1 MDSAAMTDSDKV
13 IVDTHVIFD
22 VTGAD
27 PVWLEWSQEQ
37 MSRFPGR
44 LIVNPLVYTELCYQ
58 TDGIEEVDATLEFL
72 GRIYQELPREA
83 LFLAARAFKAYRQQG
98 GNRTSPL
105 ADFYIGAH
113 AQASGLPIL
122 TRDKGRYQT
131 YFPNVSLICP

>member
-1 MDSAAMTDSDKV
+1 MTDFDKI
-13 IVDTHVIFD
+13 IVDTNVILD

-27 PVWLEWSQEQ
+27 PVWLEWSQDQ

-58 TDGIEEVDATLEFL
+58 ADGIDEVDATLEYL
-72 GRIYQELPREA
+72 GLIYQELPREA
-83 LFLAARAFKAYRQQG
+83 LLLAARAFKAYRQQG

-122 TRDKGRYQT
+122 TRDKARYQT
-131 YFPNVSLICP
+131 YFPGVLLICP